1 MPITA
6 AAAAQA
12 VASIATSINGIS
24 DANKRRKFEQNLAA
38 LDYDQKIAL
47 NKLLMGAQ
55 SEQAREQILGDTLGK
70 LNTARVDALG
80 KIQIEKEKTK
90 KVLLVVGAVGAVIGI
105 LAFIVIIWTLIKL
118 LIVVIK

>member
-80 KIQIEKEKTK
+80 KLQVEKEKTK
-90 KVLLVVGAVGAVIGI
+90 KTLLVVGAVGAVIGI
-105 LAFIVIIWTLIKL
+105 LAFIVILAKRN
-118 LIVVIK
+118 K